1 MGLPV
6 GSQQGREE
14 AVRAV
19 WVAPLSH
26 LPPASLSAATISKYH
41 LQNVPSAPA
50 GYAPDLTD
58 VSRPLQCRVSVSLS
72 ALEDL
77 GGHSRSAASSLVL
90 SPSLQNI
97 PHGQL
102 LGTAGSELW
111 EAGNIP
117 GGNGASLA
125 RTCMGRS
132 EGPGLQTCS

>member
-14 AVRAV
+14 AARAV
-19 WVAPLSH
+19 WVVPLSH

-58 VSRPLQCRVSVSLS
+58 VSWPLQCRVSVSLS

-77 GGHSRSAASSLVL
+77 GGSVCCL
-90 SPSLQNI
+90 
-97 PHGQL
+97 
-102 LGTAGSELW
+102 
-111 EAGNIP
+111 
-117 GGNGASLA
+117 
-125 RTCMGRS
+125 
-132 EGPGLQTCS
+132 